1 MATLSP
7 REIFTLARRA
17 GFSPDREEAIIAT
30 AIALAESGGDP
41 RAHNDNQAT
50 GDDSFG
56 LWQINMIGDIGKE
69 RRQALGIRNEDL
81 FKPPTNARAAHFIF
95 TRETFTAWTT
105 FKNDLHK
112 AHLGAARQAA
122 AEVAASGTTF
132 SPEPEDDMNVDELL
146 KALESPRGQA
156 ALRRALM
163 TAPGKK
169 PDAGSLFSK
178 VADIQGGVDRV
189 EPMVKDIK
197 TKVQQPHP

>member
-1 MATLSP
+1 
-7 REIFTLARRA
+7 
-17 GFSPDREEAIIAT
+17 
-30 AIALAESGGDP
+30 
-41 RAHNDNQAT
+41 
-50 GDDSFG
+50 
-56 LWQINMIGDIGKE
+56 MIGDIGKE

-81 FKPPTNARAAHFIF
+81 FKPPTNARAAHFVF

-122 AEVAASGTTF
+122 AEVAASGMTF
-132 SPEPEDDMNVDELL
+132 GPEREDDMTADELL

-197 TKVQQPHP
+197 AKVQQPHP